1 MPVPSRPS
9 FSLVVAG
16 VLALAA
22 GAAALSWFYL
32 GGTPPPTTTAAVKT
46 TKPVPAPAKQKLK
59 PAIETPLPAEP
70 PPENPGA
77 NALLSKL
84 SQNGKNTKLTPE
96 QLQTYLMEN
105 KRNAESLLIASRV
118 SGDLNLLREAAK
130 NNPGDPRVQFELA
143 TRGENDAERRA
154 AIQAL
159 RQSAPDNAMGDYLS
173 AMDHFKNKNPAA
185 AMEDIKAAMGKG
197 RMEDYATENLQGTE
211 EAYLA
216 AGYSATDAK
225 TASMMGMMLPQIQQ
239 LNDLSNQLSG
249 LQQGYLKANDAAN
262 AETVSRSGLAVAQQM
277 QNQLGGRFII
287 NDLVGIAMESR
298 VLAGIDPSSVLD
310 NSGITAG
317 QRLEQLNQ
325 RRAEIKDLSSTNINI
340 LQSLPPRELM
350 AYFDRAKIYGEA
362 RALEWLRAK
371 YPQ

>member
-1 MPVPSRPS
+1 MPSLSRPS
-9 FSLVVAG
+9 LALVVAG
-16 VLALAA
+16 VIALAA

-32 GGTPPPTTTAAVKT
+32 GGTPPPPLTMAPA
-46 TKPVPAPAKQKLK
+46 KPAKAVPAPTKQSLK
-59 PAIETPLPAEP
+59 PAVEAPHLAEEPLPTDP
-70 PPENPGA
+70 RA

-84 SQNGKNTKLTPE
+84 SQNGKNTKLTPD

-105 KRNAESLLIASRV
+105 RRNAESLLVASRV
-118 SGDLNLLREAAK
+118 SGDLNLLREAVK
-130 NNPGDPRVQFELA
+130 NNASDPRVQFEMA
-143 TRGENDAERRA
+143 TRGESDAERRI

-159 RQSAPDNAMGDYLS
+159 KQQAPDNAMGDYLS
-173 AMDHFKNKNPAA
+173 ALDKFKSKNPVA
-185 AMEDIKAAMGKG
+185 AMEDIKAAIGKG
-197 RMEDYATENLQGTE
+197 RMDDYAMDNLQGAE

-239 LNDLSNQLSG
+239 LNDLSTQLSG
-249 LQQGYLKANDAAN
+249 LQQGYLKSNDAAN
-262 AETVSRSGLAVAQQM
+262 AEAVSRSGLAVAQQM
-277 QNQLGGRFII
+277 QNQMGGRFLI
-287 NDLVGIAMESR
+287 NDMVGIAMESR

-317 QRLEQLNQ
+317 QRLEQLKQ
-325 RRAEIKDLSSTNINI
+325 HQAEIKDLSTTNINV

-362 RALEWLRAK
+362 RALEC
-371 YPQ
+371 